1 MKQLNIKV
9 MKTQEILKNIRENG
23 GFNNF
28 RNWNLEEKKEW
39 VKSNFPCS
47 NYVAKNVA
55 YSL

>member
-1 MKQLNIKV
+1 

-28 RNWNLEEKKEW
+28 RNWNLDEKKEW
-39 VKSNFPCS
+39 VKSNFSCS